1 MMALVLAGT
10 AEENELTRQAGVKNK
25 SFISLGGR
33 AALTYILGVLQG
45 VGEIS
50 RIIVVGPEDSL
61 KVLQREYDFEI
72 VPEEGSIAGNINA
85 PFKRGLLE
93 GPFLL
98 VTGDIPL
105 LTEDA
110 LKDFLQQCSPYELDF
125 YYPIIP
131 KEAVEKIYPGIKRT
145 YVPLKEGVFTG
156 GNIFIA
162 RAEIIPEALPQVED
176 FFRLRKSFTRMVAK
190 LGVIFILKYIT
201 RQLVIE
207 DLVKRFK
214 ALFNVEAKAVITWY
228 PEIGTDMDKISDL
241 AFFQEQL
248 GG

>member
-10 AEENELTRQAGVKNK
+10 AEENELTRKAGVKNK

-33 AALTYILGVLQG
+33 ILLAYILGVLG
-45 VGEIS
+45 EVSEIS
-50 RIIVVGPEDSL
+50 KIVVVGPVDDL
-61 KVLQREYDFEI
+61 LPLQKQYSFEI
-72 VPEEGSIAGNINA
+72 VPEEGSIMKNIHA
-85 PFKRGLLE
+85 PYRQGLLD

-98 VTGDIPL
+98 VTGDVPL
-105 LTEDA
+105 LTKEA
-110 LKDFLQQCSPYELDF
+110 LEDFLQQCSPYDLDF

-131 KEAVEKIYPGIKRT
+131 KKSVEKMYPTTKRT
-145 YVPLKEGVFTG
+145 YVPLKEGTFTG

-162 RAEIIPEALPQVED
+162 RAEIIEDCLPRVED
-176 FFRLRKSFTRMVAK
+176 FFRLRKSFIKMVSK
-190 LGVIFILKYIT
+190 LGVTFVLKYIT

-207 DLVKRFK
+207 DLILRFRVM
-214 ALFNVEAKAVITWY
+214 FGVEARAVITCF
-228 PEIGTDMDKISDL
+228 PEIGTDLDKVSDL